1 MLNSTLSKGKPLLP
15 LQKCYRMTMNLDEMQ
30 LDSQAFW
37 DQCESEAAKLEISV
51 DYYLM
56 EFVDGFQLNTS
67 ED

>member
-1 MLNSTLSKGKPLLP
+1 
-15 LQKCYRMTMNLDEMQ
+15 MTMNLDEMQ

-37 DQCESEAAKLEISV
+37 DQCESEAAKLEIPV

>member
-30 LDSQAFW
+30 MDSQAFW
-37 DQCESEAAKLEISV
+37 DQCESEAAKYEVTV

-56 EFVDGFQLNTS
+56 EFVDGFQLNT
-67 ED
+67 EEE

>member
-1 MLNSTLSKGKPLLP
+1 
-15 LQKCYRMTMNLDEMQ
+15 MTMNLDEMQ

-37 DQCESEAAKLEISV
+37 DQCASEAAKLEISV

-56 EFVDGFQLNTS
+56 EFVDGFELNTS